1 MNYIRHLQTDLMSG
15 RKNKTSRIVLL
26 YVGGILIYFGIISL
40 LIYVE
45 KDSSQSALNNYENAI
60 WYSLV
65 TLTTVG
71 YGDIFPATVFG
82 RYIGYIFILGSLA
95 FYGILI
101 GTFTLL
107 MTTLRENKKLGQNGT
122 DFKDHAVII
131 GWDDFSKMVIDQLIG
146 VGKQIAVIVDMKAD
160 IDSIY
165 ERYPSHSQ
173 KIFTLFMD
181 YENYDQLKKANITD
195 ASMVFINHGSD
206 TDKLVYILN
215 VKKAFPDVDF
225 VVTLDNGDLK
235 QTFVN
240 AGVMNTISK
249 YEISSKL
256 LASYIFEPDVAAYS
270 ESILSYA
277 KSDNDYDIKQFLVTK
292 SNPLVGYS
300 YQEAFFE
307 MKKEYN
313 TVLIGI
319 TKKDENGDRKLIKNP
334 HDDITISHGDY
345 LVVILNGKAFK
356 LIAKLFGVE
365 EGYITN
371 KT

>member
-1 MNYIRHLQTDLMSG
+1 MIG
-15 RKNKTSRIVLL
+15 PKNKTQRIVLT
-26 YVGGILIYFGIISL
+26 YVIGVLIYFGLISL

-45 KDSSQSALNNYENAI
+45 KDSSQTALNNYENAI

-82 RYIGYIFILGSLA
+82 RYIGLIFIFSSLA
-95 FYGILI
+95 FYGLLI
-101 GTFTLL
+101 GQFTML
-107 MTTLRENKKLGQNGT
+107 MTTIRENRKLGQNGT
-122 DFKDHAVII
+122 NFRDHAVII
-131 GWDDFSKMVIDQLIG
+131 GWNDFSKMVIDQLIG
-146 VGKQIAVIVDMKAD
+146 VGKKIAVVVDSKAD

-165 ERYPSHSQ
+165 ERYPEHHN
-173 KIFTLFMD
+173 KLFTLYTDF
-181 YENYDQLKKANITD
+181 ENYDQLEKANITD
-195 ASMVFINHGSD
+195 SSIAFVNHGND

-215 VKKAFPDVDF
+215 VKKVFPSVEF

-235 QTFVN
+235 QTFIN
-240 AGVMNTISK
+240 AGVINTISK

-256 LASYIFEPDVAAYS
+256 LASYIFEPDVAMYS
-270 ESILSYA
+270 ESIMSYA

-292 SNPLVGYS
+292 TNPLIGHS

-307 MKKEYN
+307 MKKRYN

-319 TKKDENGDRKLIKNP
+319 TKRDKNGHRKLVKNP
-334 HDDITISHGDY
+334 HGDIKIGPGDY

-356 LIAKLFGVE
+356 LITKLFGVE
-365 EGYITN
+365 EGYIAN
-371 KT
+371 RAS